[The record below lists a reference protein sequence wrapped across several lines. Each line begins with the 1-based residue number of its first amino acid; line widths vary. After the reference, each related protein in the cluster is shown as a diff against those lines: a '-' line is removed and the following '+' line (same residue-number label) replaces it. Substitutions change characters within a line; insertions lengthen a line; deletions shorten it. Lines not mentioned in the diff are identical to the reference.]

1 MEQLS
6 FFLEKFKTLALES
19 ALVKKAFVEAARK
32 VVGAEVPPESVDLRS
47 GVIYVRKISPMLRSE
62 LFLKR
67 QELKEELQKMFGET
81 KVLAVR

>member
-6 FFLEKFKTLALES
+6 FFLEKFKTLGLES
-19 ALVKKAFVEAARK
+19 ALVKKAFAEAARK
-32 VVGAEVPPESVDLRS
+32 VVGAEVPPEAVDLRS

-67 QELKEELQKMFGET
+67 QELKEELQKMFGER
-81 KVLAVR
+81 KILAVR